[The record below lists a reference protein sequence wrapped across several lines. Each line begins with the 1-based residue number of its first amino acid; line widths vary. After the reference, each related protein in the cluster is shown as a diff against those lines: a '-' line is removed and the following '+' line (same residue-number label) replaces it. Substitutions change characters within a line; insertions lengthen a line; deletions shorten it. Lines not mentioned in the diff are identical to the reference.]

1 MGALIEIA
9 VYLLQ
14 TVLSLFLLAVML
26 RFLLQV
32 FRADF
37 YNPISQFL
45 VKVTNPV
52 LAPMRRVIPPIGSID
67 TATVVLLIAVQMLGI
82 VGLLLLY
89 GSSLPNILWLL
100 LWSLIGIAGLLVNFY
115 FFALLAIIIL
125 SWVAPGSSHPA
136 ISLLYQLTEPVM
148 RPFRKLLPPMGGLDL
163 SPIFMFVAINILKI
177 ILSNVAASV
186 GLHSALVFGL

>member
-89 GSSLPNILWLL
+89 GSSPPNILWLL